1 MTKCRRPPAR
11 AVQVPELVQRRLA
24 GAVIWA
30 ALALTGCGGDAP
42 PVEAGEEPAATATGA
57 MRPTTPA
64 SLAEIP
70 PGDTG
75 AILGLMKRVMTEG
88 DGAAFTA
95 ERRDTML
102 APEPAQEPRR
112 VTLLT
117 RNDQLLKLIWTEP
130 NDAGQMTGET
140 HAWFV
145 EGEVRVLQ
153 EPFAAFFLDGD
164 RIVLW
169 TDEALEP
176 VSVPDPDRMVREQA
190 ITAQLRARLALFG
203 VNYP

>member
-1 MTKCRRPPAR
+1 MSG
-11 AVQVPELVQRRLA
+11 VVL
-24 GAVIWA
+24 WA
-30 ALALTGCGGDAP
+30 ALVLSGCGAEPAP
-42 PVEAGEEPAATATGA
+42 PVEQAGEPAPPAAPGGTFA
-57 MRPTTPA
+57 PS

-75 AILGLMKRVMTEG
+75 AILGLMRRVMTEG

-95 ERRDTML
+95 DKKDTTL
-102 APEPAQEPRR
+102 APEPSQEPRR

-117 RNDQLLKLIWTEP
+117 RNGELLKLLWTEP

-140 HAWFV
+140 QAWFV
-145 EGEVRVLQ
+145 DGEIRVLQ

-176 VSVPDPDRMVREQA
+176 VPVPETDRMAREQA

>member
-1 MTKCRRPPAR
+1 MRCSRPPAR
-11 AVQVPELVQRRLA
+11 VVREPERVSIRLS
-24 GAVIWA
+24 GAVFAA
-30 ALALTGCGGDAP
+30 ALMISGCSAKAP
-42 PVEAGEEPAATATGA
+42 PPEPVEDVGAPA
-57 MRPTTPA
+57 TTDGPAFSPA

-75 AILGLMKRVMTEG
+75 AILGLMRRVMTEG

-95 ERRDTML
+95 DLRDTTL
-102 APEPAQEPRR
+102 APEPAQQARR

-117 RNDQLLKLIWTEP
+117 RNDELLKLIWTEP

-140 HAWFV
+140 QAWFV
-145 EGEVRVLQ
+145 DGEVRVLQ

-176 VSVPDPDRMVREQA
+176 VPVPETDRMAREQA
-190 ITAQLRARLALFG
+190 ITSQLRARLALFG
-203 VNYP
+203 VDYP

>member
-1 MTKCRRPPAR
+1 VIPR
-11 AVQVPELVQRRLA
+11 AP
-24 GAVIWA
+24 GAALWA
-30 ALALTGCGGDAP
+30 ALLVTGCGGDAA
-42 PVEAGEEPAATATGA
+42 PVDQGTEEVAPAPAFTPA
-57 MRPTTPA
+57 PSPA

-75 AILGLMKRVMTEG
+75 AILGLMRRVMTEG

-95 ERRDTML
+95 EQRDTTL

-117 RNDQLLKLIWTEP
+117 RNDEPLKLIWTEP

-140 HAWFV
+140 QAWFV
-145 EGEVRVLQ
+145 DGEVRVLQ

-176 VSVPDPDRMVREQA
+176 VPVPEADRMARESV
-190 ITAQLRARLALFG
+190 ITATLRARLALFG
-203 VNYP
+203 RDYP

>member
-1 MTKCRRPPAR
+1 MTRCRRPLAR
-11 AVQVPELVQRRLA
+11 GVRVAERVHRHLA
-24 GAVIWA
+24 GVVIGL
-30 ALALTGCGGDAP
+30 ALALAGCGGDAP
-42 PVEAGEEPAATATGA
+42 PVESGEAPGA
-57 MRPTTPA
+57 PIADAVPPSSPA

-75 AILGLMKRVMTEG
+75 AVLGLMQRVMTEG
-88 DGAAFTA
+88 DGVAFTA
-95 ERRDTML
+95 DRRDTTL
-102 APEPAQEPRR
+102 AAEPAQEPRR

-117 RNDQLLKLIWTEP
+117 RDDRLLKLIWTEP

-140 HAWFV
+140 QAWFV
-145 EGEVRVLQ
+145 DGEVRVLQ

-176 VSVPDPDRMVREQA
+176 VPVPEADRMAREQA

>member
-1 MTKCRRPPAR
+1 MSG
-11 AVQVPELVQRRLA
+11 VVL
-24 GAVIWA
+24 WA
-30 ALALTGCGGDAP
+30 ALVLSGCGAEPAP
-42 PVEAGEEPAATATGA
+42 PVEQAGEPAPPAAPGGTFA
-57 MRPTTPA
+57 PS

-75 AILGLMKRVMTEG
+75 AILGLMRRVMTEG

-95 ERRDTML
+95 DKKDTTL
-102 APEPAQEPRR
+102 APEPSQEPRR

-117 RNDQLLKLIWTEP
+117 RNGELLKLIWTEP

-140 HAWFV
+140 EAWFV
-145 EGEVRVLQ
+145 DGEVRVLQ

-176 VSVPDPDRMVREQA
+176 VPVPEADRMAREQA
-190 ITAQLRARLALFG
+190 ITVLLRARLALFG
-203 VNYP
+203 MNYP

>member
-11 AVQVPELVQRRLA
+11 VVRVPERVHRCLA
-24 GAVIWA
+24 GAVISA
-30 ALALTGCGGDAP
+30 ALALAGCGGDAP
-42 PVEAGEEPAATATGA
+42 PVEPGEEPGAPAAGA
-57 MRPTTPA
+57 MPPSSPA

-75 AILGLMKRVMTEG
+75 AILGLMQRVMTEG
-88 DGAAFTA
+88 DGAAFA
-95 ERRDTML
+95 AVRRDTL
-102 APEPAQEPRR
+102 LPPEPAQEARR
-112 VTLLT
+112 VTMLT
-117 RNDQLLKLIWTEP
+117 RDDQLLKLIWTEP

-145 EGEVRVLQ
+145 DGEVRVLQ

-169 TDEALEP
+169 TDEALVP
-176 VSVPDPDRMVREQA
+176 VPVPESDRMAREQA
-190 ITAQLRARLALFG
+190 ITAQLRSRLALFG

>member
-1 MTKCRRPPAR
+1 MP
-11 AVQVPELVQRRLA
+11 VEEVDMD
-24 GAVIWA
+24 GAPVA
-30 ALALTGCGGDAP
+30 TGTP
-42 PVEAGEEPAATATGA
+42 PVS
-57 MRPTTPA
+57 PA

-75 AILGLMKRVMTEG
+75 AILGLMRRVMTEG

-95 ERRDTML
+95 EKRDTTL
-102 APEPAQEPRR
+102 APEPSQEPRR

-117 RNDQLLKLIWTEP
+117 RNGERLKLIWTEP

-140 HAWFV
+140 HAWFID
-145 EGEVRVLQ
+145 GEVRVLQ

-176 VSVPDPDRMVREQA
+176 VPVPDADRMAREQA
-190 ITAQLRARLALFG
+190 ITAQLRSRLALFG
-203 VNYP
+203 MDYP